1 MQDVWGSE
9 NKIYSRAWWRM
20 PLIPALGR
28 QRQADFWVPGQPGLQ
43 SEFQGSQDYTEKP
56 WLKKQKKNQKPKQNK
71 KTHKKKY
78 KVVKE
83 DTHYHPWLPHACKHK
98 HTHTYTAHTKKTKGQ
113 IKMEKQELNPREL
126 QRHQS
131 YRIFPT
137 DQQIWYSFNK
147 TPCAEPKKSVK
158 FTAWR
163 IPGTCCHQAQRKILD

>member
-1 MQDVWGSE
+1 
-9 NKIYSRAWWRM
+9 
-20 PLIPALGR
+20 LGGR
-28 QRQADFWVPGQPGLQ
+28 GRRI
-43 SEFQGSQDYTEKP
+43 SEFQASLVYKVSSRAARTIQRNPDSKN
-56 WLKKQKKNQKPKQNK
+56 KKKNQKPKQNK

-137 DQQIWYSFNK
+137 DQQI
-147 TPCAEPKKSVK
+147 
-158 FTAWR
+158 
-163 IPGTCCHQAQRKILD
+163 